1 MAKPRRKFSREYKLE
16 AVRRVVNNGEPVTEV
31 ARAIGVQSQ
40 SLHGWVRAFK
50 AEANEAFRGNG
61 KLTAQDEEIRKLR
74 RELARVQEERDILKK
89 ATVFFAREPR

>member
-61 KLTAQDEEIRKLR
+61 KLTAQDECKRRPKSDPLR
-74 RELARVQEERDILKK
+74 RQIVGLIV
-89 ATVFFAREPR
+89 